1 MKPKYLVIGIL
12 NAASLLIFAAVSV
25 IAAAVGRSLP
35 DQLAAERWAGGDMP
49 YAQVSVFSGAASAM
63 DINSIFMARVNVEKK
78 LTEASF
84 PPEREGA
91 RVWADAFS
99 TSQMKAPVTSDRAS
113 AEANL
118 IATGGDF
125 FLFHPLDMISGYY
138 YSDDDL
144 MHDRVLIDEVLAWQL
159 YGSSNVAGK
168 PVKVGGTYYVIA
180 GVFRQ
185 SDNSDIEK
193 VYGISPRIF
202 MPYEGYSLIG
212 GGEAVFTCYEACLP
226 NQVTGQGK
234 QIITEALSIQEEN
247 TDIRIVENS
256 ARYGLKKRFEIIADF
271 GMRSVVDGAVV
282 YPFWEN
288 AARITEDKSALLLAF
303 QILFL
308 VFPTVTVLYLL
319 RLLVKNRK
327 KLVRKAIDA
336 VIRVSDRLRS
346 RFAQRK
352 SRKADP
358 TLIP

>member
-1 MKPKYLVIGIL
+1 MKPKYLVLGIL
-12 NAASLLIFAAVSV
+12 NAASLLIFAVISV
-25 IAAAVGRSLP
+25 IAAAVGSSLP
-35 DQLAAERWAGGDMP
+35 DQRAVERWAGGDMP
-49 YAQVSVFSGAASAM
+49 YAQVSVFSGATSAM

-78 LTEASF
+78 LTEASIAS
-84 PPEREGA
+84 EREGA

-99 TSQMKAPVTSDRAS
+99 TSQLKASVSSDRAS

-125 FLFHPLDMISGYY
+125 FLFHPLEIISGYY

-144 MHDRVLIDEVLAWQL
+144 MHDRILIDEVLAWQL

-168 PVKVGGTYYVIA
+168 PVRVGGTYYIIS
-180 GVFRQ
+180 GVFKQ

-202 MPYEGYSLIG
+202 MPYEGYSLMG

-226 NQVTGQGK
+226 NKVTGQGK
-234 QIITEALSIQEEN
+234 QIVTEALSIQEED
-247 TDIRIVENS
+247 TEKRVVENS

-288 AARITEDKSALLLAF
+288 AARISEDKS
-303 QILFL
+303 
-308 VFPTVTVLYLL
+308 
-319 RLLVKNRK
+319 
-327 KLVRKAIDA
+327 
-336 VIRVSDRLRS
+336 
-346 RFAQRK
+346 
-352 SRKADP
+352 
-358 TLIP
+358 

>member
-1 MKPKYLVIGIL
+1 MRSKYLVLGIL
-12 NAASLLIFAAVSV
+12 NAALLLIFVLISAV
-25 IAAAVGRSLP
+25 AAAVGKSLP
-35 DQLAAERWAGGDMP
+35 DQHAAERWAGGEMP

-63 DINSIFMARVNVEKK
+63 DINGVFMARVNIEKK

-84 PPEREGA
+84 APERDGA

-99 TSQMKAPVTSDRAS
+99 ASQRKISVSTDRATSD
-113 AEANL
+113 ANL

-125 FLFHPLDMISGYY
+125 FLFHPFEIISGYY
-138 YSDDDL
+138 YSDDDV

-168 PVKVGGTYYVIA
+168 PVRVDGTYYVIS

-185 SDNSDIEK
+185 SENSDVEK
-193 VYGISPRIF
+193 VYGMSPRIF
-202 MPYEGYSLIG
+202 MPYEGYSLLG

-234 QIITEALSIQEEN
+234 QIITEALSVQEEN

-256 ARYGLKKRFEIIADF
+256 VRYGLKNRFEIIADF

-308 VFPTVTVLYLL
+308 VFPTVTALYLL
-319 RLLVKNRK
+319 HLLVKSRK

-336 VIRVSDRLRS
+336 LKRVSDRSRS
-346 RFAQRK
+346 WFAHRK

-358 TLIP
+358 TLIQ